1 MDHKFSVL
9 MSLYIKEK
17 VEYFQECMESI
28 LNQTIL
34 PNEIVIV
41 EDGPISKDVYE
52 AIQFYE
58 KKYPDLIKRVPLKKN
73 RGLGLAL
80 AEGVKACNY
89 DLIAR
94 MDTDDICAPTRFEL
108 QLEEFKKNSH
118 LDIVG
123 GYIKEFEGVKENVLA
138 ERKVPLSYKEICKYQ
153 RKRSAFNHMT
163 VMYKKKAVLN
173 AGNYKDAL
181 YMEDDLLWCDML
193 RKEAYGINI
202 PVDLVYVRTGLAM
215 IRRRGGW
222 EYFKHY
228 CNGRKKIRKTGFI
241 SDWDYLST
249 ILIQFIVCLMPEQ
262 LRFAFF
268 KRILR

>member
-80 AEGVKACNY
+80 AEGVKACN
-89 DLIAR
+89 
-94 MDTDDICAPTRFEL
+94 
-108 QLEEFKKNSH
+108 
-118 LDIVG
+118 
-123 GYIKEFEGVKENVLA
+123 GYRRYL
-138 ERKVPLSYKEICKYQ
+138 
-153 RKRSAFNHMT
+153 RS
-163 VMYKKKAVLN
+163 N
-173 AGNYKDAL
+173 AL
-181 YMEDDLLWCDML
+181 
-193 RKEAYGINI
+193 
-202 PVDLVYVRTGLAM
+202 
-215 IRRRGGW
+215 
-222 EYFKHY
+222 
-228 CNGRKKIRKTGFI
+228 
-241 SDWDYLST
+241 
-249 ILIQFIVCLMPEQ
+249 
-262 LRFAFF
+262 
-268 KRILR
+268 